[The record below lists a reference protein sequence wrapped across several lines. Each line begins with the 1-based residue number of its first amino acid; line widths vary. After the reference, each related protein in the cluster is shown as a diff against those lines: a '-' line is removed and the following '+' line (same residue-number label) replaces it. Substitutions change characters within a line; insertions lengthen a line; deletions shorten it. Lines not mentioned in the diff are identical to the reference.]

1 MERGICVNPTCPS
14 AANAT
19 PVDRYPG
26 PGEYCPECGELLEA
40 FVEPAP
46 PAPPFAGLRP
56 LEALQRLDSVGSP
69 SPPPR
74 RRRNMRPYALASA
87 MVVLATGVT
96 GGALHQAAIG
106 QPNGDALRVC
116 RSSISQRLSSD
127 VVSAYRAAS
136 SRRTPSVEFA
146 REGRCDVRFSLVSG
160 DDAKTAAVVGRD
172 AIVVV
177 VNPQNPLARLTLQ
190 QLRGVLTGEIGDW
203 SQLGSSSGPIG
214 AVVPEDGS
222 DEAAVLA
229 KQLLNGAPL
238 GRNVRRVT
246 STADV
251 VAAVAGTQGR
261 LLIGVATFS
270 GAVPAKVVSLAPG
283 QPPSV
288 VSIGEGRY
296 PLAVAIGVEAA
307 GAAPPAE
314 ATDLVRYARSDVAR
328 TIVIQD
334 GLVPLKGY

>member
-1 MERGICVNPTCPS
+1 MEQGICVNPTCS
-14 AANAT
+14 CAANAT

-26 PGEYCPECGELLEA
+26 PGEYCPECGELLEP
-40 FVEPAP
+40 FVVAAP
-46 PAPPFAGLRP
+46 PAAGLNP
-56 LEALQRLDSVGSP
+56 LDALQRLESVGP
-69 SPPPR
+69 PLPPPR
-74 RRRNMRPYALASA
+74 PRRSLRPYALASA
-87 MVVLATGVT
+87 ALVLATGIT

-106 QPNGDALRVC
+106 QPNGDALRIC
-116 RSSISQRLSSD
+116 RSSISQRLSRD
-127 VVSAYRAAS
+127 VVSAFRTATG
-136 SRRTPSVEFA
+136 RRTPSVEFG
-146 REGRCDVRFSLVSG
+146 REGRCDVRFSVVTG
-160 DDAKTAAVVGRD
+160 DDANTAAVVGRD

-177 VNPQNPLARLTLQ
+177 VNPQNSLAQLTVQ

-203 SQLGSSSGPIG
+203 SQLGGGAGPIV

-229 KQLLNGAPL
+229 RQLLFGVPL

-261 LLIGVATFS
+261 RLIGVAAFS
-270 GAVPAKVVSLAPG
+270 GAVPAKVLSLTPG
-283 QPPSV
+283 TPPSV
-288 VSIGEGRY
+288 VSIGAGRY
-296 PLAVAIGVEAA
+296 PMTVAIGVEAA

-328 TIVIQD
+328 TIVVQD